1 MTWIDDKWVNYLVWN
16 DEFLVHPFSAEFKI
30 IDNSLCVEMYYHN
43 DPDYFDDSGESL
55 SLYFDQ
61 DDFSKEINDKL
72 ATLKNFDYDDE
83 HCYEE
88 LSYGFQYEDGE
99 FSWSH
104 TTLGSVY
111 YLNEDI
117 THLFDEGD
125 FKKLESM
132 IESKILEFCE
142 EFGRS
147 NDEIVSLDV
156 YCEHDNLSLRS
167 VNVNIQ
173 KRGVFKI
180 SEIEERLDY
189 LIKSGKIEED
199 QLESN

>member
-1 MTWIDDKWVNYLVWN
+1 MTWIDDKWVNYLSWS
-16 DEFLVHPFSAEFKI
+16 DEFLVFPFSAEFKI

-43 DPDYFDDSGESL
+43 DADYFDEVGESL
-55 SLYFDQ
+55 SLYFYQ
-61 DDFSKEINDKL
+61 DDFSKEINNKL
-72 ATLKNFDYDDE
+72 ATLKNFDCDDE

-88 LSYGFQYEDGE
+88 LSYDFEYEAGE
-99 FSWSH
+99 FRWSH
-104 TTLGSVY
+104 IY

-147 NDEIVSLDV
+147 NDETSVQVI
-156 YCEHDNLSLRS
+156 CEGESSTTRVH
-167 VNVNIQ
+167 IG

-180 SEIEERLDY
+180 SEIEERFDY
-189 LIKSGKIEED
+189 LIKSGRIEED
-199 QLESN
+199 ELESN

>member
-1 MTWIDDKWVNYLVWN
+1 MTWIEDKWINYLVWN

-43 DPDYFDDSGESL
+43 DLDYFSDAGESL
-55 SLYFDQ
+55 SLYFNQ
-61 DDFSKEINDKL
+61 DDFSKEVNDML
-72 ATLKNFDYDDE
+72 ATLKNFDCDE
-83 HCYEE
+83 ERCYEE
-88 LSYGFQYEDGE
+88 LTYSFNYEDEIIGIHE
-99 FSWSH
+99 VH
-104 TTLGSVY
+104 Y
-111 YLNEDI
+111 IQEDI
-117 THLFDEGD
+117 THLFDEGNI
-125 FKKLESM
+125 KELESM
-132 IESKILEFCE
+132 IESKLLDVGK

>member
-1 MTWIDDKWVNYLVWN
+1 MTWIDDKWVNYLSWS
-16 DEFLVHPFSAEFKI
+16 DECLVFPFSAEFKI

-43 DPDYFDDSGESL
+43 DADWFDEVGESL
-55 SLYFDQ
+55 SLYFNQ
-61 DDFSKEINDKL
+61 DDFSKEINNKL
-72 ATLKNFDYDDE
+72 ATLKNFDCDDE

-88 LSYGFQYEDGE
+88 LSYDFEYEDGE
-99 FSWSH
+99 FRWSH
-104 TTLGSVY
+104 IY

-147 NDEIVSLDV
+147 NDETVYVHVLCEGESSTTSL
-156 YCEHDNLSLRS
+156 
-167 VNVNIQ
+167 NIQ

-180 SEIEERLDY
+180 SEIEERFDY
-189 LIKSGKIEED
+189 LIKSGRIEED
-199 QLESN
+199 KLESD